1 MRKFQIAV
9 IGYNKD
15 NCTDEATKLALQVGR
30 EIARSGSVLI
40 CGGLGGVMEAACR
53 GAKEYNG
60 LTIGIIPQRKISF
73 ANKFCDIVICTGM
86 GSARDLIVSSSAD
99 GIIAIGGGVGTLIEL
114 AAGYMIKKTMV
125 VVSGSGGVSE
135 MYADRFLDDR
145 KITPLILANDPY
157 SAVQLIINGRKNGFQ
172 TL

>member
-9 IGYNKD
+9 IGYNKE

-30 EIARSGSVLI
+30 EIARSGAILI
-40 CGGLGGVMEAACR
+40 CGGLGGVMEAACK
-53 GAKEYNG
+53 GAKENNG
-60 LTIGIIPQRKISF
+60 TTIGIIPQESFSF

-86 GSARDLIVSSSAD
+86 GFARDFIVATSAD

-114 AAGYMIKKTMV
+114 GVGYLKKKKMV

-135 MYADRFLDDR
+135 IHGGRFLDER
-145 KITPLILANDPY
+145 NIVPI
-157 SAVQLIINGRKNGFQ
+157 
-172 TL
+172 